1 MNDLQCGGLIFFY
14 DPSFR
19 VLPFFRDG
27 IPSIFAMPRRASSGV
42 NVGQIAGIAVAIIG
56 FLVIAALLFK
66 LIAGDLI
73 GGGGGSGKKRSSAN
87 ATMLS
92 LTTYRDNG
100 NSLRG
105 NVYRVEGKVE
115 ETLRWTPDR
124 GRLISFEADDTTVS
138 MPVPVLV
145 PEDFSNV
152 NIERGSEMSMVVRVD
167 RDGTLVA
174 EAIDE

>member
-1 MNDLQCGGLIFFY
+1 
-14 DPSFR
+14 
-19 VLPFFRDG
+19 
-27 IPSIFAMPRRASSGV
+27 MPRRASSGV
-42 NVGQIAGIAVAIIG
+42 NVGQIAGIAVAILG

-66 LIAGDLI
+66 LIAGDLVGGA
-73 GGGGGSGKKRSSAN
+73 GGGLKRSASN
-87 ATMLS
+87 AAMLD

-105 NVYRVEGKVE
+105 NLYRVDGRVE
-115 ETLRWTPDR
+115 ETLRWTADR
-124 GRLISFEADDTTVS
+124 GRLISFEANDTAVS

>member
-1 MNDLQCGGLIFFY
+1 
-14 DPSFR
+14 
-19 VLPFFRDG
+19 
-27 IPSIFAMPRRASSGV
+27 MPRRASSGI
-42 NVGQIAGIAVAIIG
+42 NVGQIAGIAAAVLG

-66 LIAGDLI
+66 LI
-73 GGGGGSGKKRSSAN
+73 GGGLLGDGEKPSARGSTGRV
-87 ATMLS
+87 S
-92 LTTYRDNG
+92 LLTLATYRSNG

-124 GRLISFEADDTTVS
+124 GRLISFEASDATET
-138 MPVPVLV
+138 MPLPILV
-145 PEDFSNV
+145 PEDFSNT
-152 NIERGSEMSMVVRVD
+152 NIERGREMVMVVRVD